1 MPSFRK
7 AKKPKVQIDADWLL
21 GPDTPATPA
30 PVRGSGLRTAFAIL
44 LLFSGVGAVAY
55 YWEPASHQVL
65 KWQWERWL
73 HADETDEDTLAALIA
88 LGDTVDDSTILLI
101 QQLQSENATR
111 RAVAF
116 QVIKTQ
122 CESPSFRKM
131 EELRQNQIVESLER
145 WKPIDED
152 QRMMREWIA
161 ARMTTLLASSNPA
174 KMELRKRLTQ
184 ILDSGSNSIGAANG
198 RSMLLAGARASIRS
212 ETVSIKPAIP
222 SLPNPSLLPNP
233 PTIPRV
239 SRNLSEG
246 SLSDS
251 PITHS
256 SVSNNSIISNT
267 ATTPA
272 LSDTASSDTTLSN
285 TALSNSA
292 ATDPP
297 IIQANT
303 VPGDVSARPELPMLP
318 NELRSPVATEE
329 KPMASPGQ
337 PPALQPSASQPTT
350 APREPTR
357 IRIGSE
363 SNIRTVA
370 NSRPMS
376 LSDAKEPNPLPNK
389 KMSVVINVKP
399 KRSVEQLL
407 KSLEQVADD
416 EVAAIV
422 EELEAQG
429 FSELHVDLAIALAR
443 GESEERLE
451 ALSALTNNPTINPLP
466 WLAWVS
472 ESEDQATKLKAIA
485 MLGSTADPE
494 AIRILRIIE
503 QRASDPRVASQIQQ
517 ALQINGAA
525 TSTTR

>member
-1 MPSFRK
+1 VIVGPNCGRYLHMRSMPSFRK

-21 GPDTPATPA
+21 GPDTPTAPA
-30 PVRGSGLRTAFAIL
+30 PVRGSSLRTAFAIL

-55 YWEPASHQVL
+55 YWEPASRQVL
-65 KWQWERWL
+65 KWQWEQWL
-73 HADETDEDTLAALIA
+73 HADETDEDTLAAMIA
-88 LGDTVDDSTILLI
+88 LGDSVDDSITLLM

-131 EELRQNQIVESLER
+131 DELRQNQIVETLER
-145 WKPIDED
+145 WQPIDND

-184 ILDSGSNSIGAANG
+184 ILDAGSNGIGSPNATNG
-198 RSMLLAGARASIRS
+198 RSMLLAGAKGSIRS

-222 SLPNPSLLPNP
+222 SLPNPSSLPNP
-233 PTIPRV
+233 PTMPRV

-251 PITHS
+251 SIPIS
-256 SVSNNSIISNT
+256 
-267 ATTPA
+267 
-272 LSDTASSDTTLSN
+272 TASI
-285 TALSNSA
+285 
-292 ATDPP
+292 PP
-297 IIQANT
+297 IIQANSD
-303 VPGDVSARPELPMLP
+303 PGAVSARPELPILP
-318 NELRSPVATEE
+318 NELRSPIAAEE
-329 KPMASPGQ
+329 KPL
-337 PPALQPSASQPTT
+337 ALPELPSALPPSAMQPTT

-357 IRIGSE
+357 IRIANEG
-363 SNIRTVA
+363 NIRTVA
-370 NSRPMS
+370 NSRTMS
-376 LSDAKEPNPLPNK
+376 LSDDKEPEPLPNK

-399 KRSVEQLL
+399 KRSVKQLL
-407 KSLEQVADD
+407 KSLEQVPDD

-422 EELEAQG
+422 EELEAQD
-429 FSELHVDLAIALAR
+429 FSELHVDLALALAR

-466 WLAWVS
+466 WLAWMS
-472 ESEDQATKLKAIA
+472 ESEDQAAKMKAIA

-494 AIRILRIIE
+494 ATRILRIIE
-503 QRASDPRVASQIQQ
+503 QRSSDPEVVSHIQQ

-525 TSTTR
+525 SSNKR

>member
-7 AKKPKVQIDADWLL
+7 AKKPKIQIDADWLL
-21 GPDTPATPA
+21 GPDTPTTPA
-30 PVRGSGLRTAFAIL
+30 PARGSSLRTAFAIL

-55 YWEPASHQVL
+55 YWEPASRQVL

-88 LGDTVDDSTILLI
+88 LGDSVDDSTTLLI

-131 EELRQNQIVESLER
+131 DELRQNQIVETLER
-145 WKPIDED
+145 WKPIDND

-161 ARMTTLLASSNPA
+161 ARMTSLLASSNPA
-174 KMELRKRLTQ
+174 KVELRKRVTQ
-184 ILDSGSNSIGAANG
+184 ILDAGSNGIGPPNATNG
-198 RSMLLAGARASIRS
+198 RSMLLAGAKASIRS

-222 SLPNPSLLPNP
+222 SLPNPSSLPNP
-233 PTIPRV
+233 PTLPRV

-251 PITHS
+251 SIP
-256 SVSNNSIISNT
+256 NS
-267 ATTPA
+267 
-272 LSDTASSDTTLSN
+272 TASIPPII
-285 TALSNSA
+285 A
-292 ATDPP
+292 P
-297 IIQANT
+297 IIQANSD
-303 VPGDVSARPELPMLP
+303 PGDVSAPPELPMLP
-318 NELRSPVATEE
+318 NELRSPIAAEE
-329 KPMASPGQ
+329 KPL
-337 PPALQPSASQPTT
+337 ALPELPSALPPSAMQPTT

-357 IRIGSE
+357 IRIANEG
-363 SNIRTVA
+363 NIRTVA
-370 NSRPMS
+370 NSRSMS
-376 LSDAKEPNPLPNK
+376 LSDDKEPEPLPNK

-407 KSLEQVADD
+407 KSLEQVPDD

-422 EELEAQG
+422 EELETQD
-429 FSELHVDLAIALAR
+429 FSELHVDLALALAR

-466 WLAWVS
+466 WLAWMS
-472 ESEDQATKLKAIA
+472 ESEDQAAKMKAIA

-494 AIRILRIIE
+494 AARILRIIE
-503 QRASDPRVASQIQQ
+503 QRASDPQVASHIQQ

-525 TSTTR
+525 SSNKR